1 MAELIVSNVLN
12 LNEILQP
19 QVVFIPRVLSGSKV
33 WRRMV
38 QVQVTPALPFI
49 RDLACHIVIQPI
61 GWWWEGVETKL
72 EISPRE
78 DNVQNNVAVKM
89 KFDQRFNVTSE
100 RQDNARSSVVR
111 AGVQRGGEGA
121 SLIFAPVE
129 WGASWLAPWQERQ
142 RHS

>member
-1 MAELIVSNVLN
+1 M
-12 LNEILQP
+12 
-19 QVVFIPRVLSGSKV
+19 
-33 WRRMV
+33 
-38 QVQVTPALPFI
+38 
-49 RDLACHIVIQPI
+49 
-61 GWWWEGVETKL
+61 

-142 RHS
+142 RHENVSEKSKRAKHGEDMKLERYVF

>member
-19 QVVFIPRVLSGSKV
+19 QVVFIPRVLRESKV

-49 RDLACHIVIQPI
+49 RDLACHIAIQPI
-61 GWWWEGVETKL
+61 GWEGH
-72 EISPRE
+72 EIGNLTEE

-111 AGVQRGGEGA
+111 AGVQRGGRA
-121 SLIFAPVE
+121 RP
-129 WGASWLAPWQERQ
+129 
-142 RHS
+142 

>member
-1 MAELIVSNVLN
+1 M
-12 LNEILQP
+12 
-19 QVVFIPRVLSGSKV
+19 G
-33 WRRMV
+33 
-38 QVQVTPALPFI
+38 
-49 RDLACHIVIQPI
+49 
-61 GWWWEGVETKL
+61 TKL

-100 RQDNARSSVVR
+100 RQDNARSCVVR
-111 AGVQRGGEGA
+111 TGVQRGGEGA

-142 RHS
+142 RHEKGMCRRNQKEQN